1 MLQPLLRSSQLTKK
15 GNLAVNEKEIM
26 ENLLLNLK
34 GECDLFMHGAIE
46 SASTAVHAAFTQA
59 LNDTIAMQ
67 NQVYAKMS
75 AKGWYPAQSA
85 QPQQI
90 NAVKQKFNQAN

>member
-1 MLQPLLRSSQLTKK
+1 M
-15 GNLAVNEKEIM
+15 NDKEIM

-46 SASTAVHAAFTQA
+46 SFSTAVHSAFTQA
-59 LNDTIAMQ
+59 LNDTLTMQ
-67 NQVYAKMS
+67 NQVYSKMS
-75 AKGWYPAQSA
+75 EKGWYPAQTA

-90 NAVKQKFNQAN
+90 SAVKQKYSSVN